1 MWTMSLVGYKFG
13 YKFVSNPDPGFQ
25 SWRRKFQV
33 EASLSPGVAGGKKR
47 RLSRRNLAI
56 LAVAEVRFALATE
69 EEFGR
74 SEVWLAICG
83 RLLALLALLALLPR
97 RDE

>member
-1 MWTMSLVGYKFG
+1 M
-13 YKFVSNPDPGFQ
+13 
-25 SWRRKFQV
+25 
-33 EASLSPGVAGGKKR
+33 GKKR

-83 RLLALLALLALLPR
+83 RLLALLPVAMMAALLHRGDGLSLASGSTCSGGVQPLVR
-97 RDE
+97 YAREVSKW